1 MYIDNK
7 ILMGKS
13 EDKELSIL
21 LNKINRHGLI
31 TGATGTGKTTTLKVM
46 AESLSDAGVPV
57 FLADVK
63 GDLAGLAYPGESNE
77 NIASR
82 LEGLKISDFEFK
94 KYPVTLW
101 DVFGENGHFTR
112 ATPTSIGSEVLSIML
127 GLNETQEATL
137 SIIFKVSEDEGLKL
151 CDLKDLKKILQYIS
165 ENKGEYT
172 TKYGNITSQTTG
184 VILRSLLALERNGAD
199 KFFGEPELDIN
210 DFIRTDMDGRGYIN
224 VLDARELY
232 KTPDLYTSFMLWL
245 LNTLFEKCP
254 EVGDIDKPKMV
265 FFFDEAHLLF
275 DNMPSY
281 RLKKI
286 TQVVKLIR
294 SRGIGLFF
302 ISQSPLDIPDEI
314 LAQLGNKIQH
324 ALRAY
329 TPSELKNLKAVAD
342 SFRANPKFN
351 TVDVLGNLKTGEAL
365 ISFLNEVGEPEIVE
379 RATILPPQSFM
390 GAIDDISRS
399 RIINNSPILGKY
411 DEVIDNESAYELL
424 SQKEENKA
432 KEIEEEK
439 QRILEEK
446 EAEKKRILEEK
457 EAEKKKKEEEKEK
470 EKKSKKLERL
480 GDRLV
485 GNAASTV
492 ERKFLNSILKNIFK

>member
-1 MYIDNK
+1 MYKDNK
-7 ILMGKS
+7 ILIGKS
-13 EDKELSIL
+13 ENKDLTIL
-21 LNKINRHGLI
+21 LNKLNRHGLI
-31 TGATGTGKTTTLKVM
+31 TGATGTGKTVSLKVI
-46 AESLSDAGVPV
+46 AESLSDAGIPV

-63 GDLAGLAYPGESNE
+63 GDLAGLAFEGESNE

-82 LEGLKISDFEFK
+82 LESLKISDFEFK

-112 ATPTSIGSEVLSIML
+112 ATPTSIGSDILSIML

-151 CDLKDLKKILQYIS
+151 SDLKDLKKILQYVS
-165 ENKGEYT
+165 DNKGEYT

-184 VILRSLLALERNGAD
+184 VILRSLLALERSGAD

-210 DFIRTDMDGRGYIN
+210 DFIRTDSDGRGYIN
-224 VLDARELY
+224 ILDSRELY

-245 LNTLFEKCP
+245 LNSLFDKCP
-254 EVGDIDKPKMV
+254 EVGDLDKPKMV

-302 ISQSPLDIPDEI
+302 ISQTPLDIPGDI

-342 SFRANPKFN
+342 SFRENPSFD

-365 ISFLNEVGEPEIVE
+365 ISFLNDEGEPNIVE
-379 RATILPPQSFM
+379 RATILPPQSLM

-399 RIINNSPILGKY
+399 RIINNSALVGKY
-411 DEVIDNESAYELL
+411 DEAIDNESAYEILT
-424 SQKEENKA
+424 QKEEDKA
-432 KEIEEEK
+432 KQIEEEK
-439 QRILEEK
+439 QKIIEEK
-446 EAEKKRILEEK
+446 EAEKRKKEEEK
-457 EAEKKKKEEEKEK
+457 EAEKKKKEEER
-470 EKKSKKLERL
+470 KSKKMERL

-492 ERKFLNSILKNIFK
+492 ERKILNSVLKKLFK

>member
-1 MYIDNK
+1 MYKDNK
-7 ILMGKS
+7 ILIGKS
-13 EDKELSIL
+13 ENKDLTIL
-21 LNKINRHGLI
+21 LNKLNRHGLI
-31 TGATGTGKTTTLKVM
+31 TGATGTGKTVSLKVI
-46 AESLSDAGVPV
+46 AESLSDAGIPV

-63 GDLAGLAYPGESNE
+63 GDLAGLAFEGESNE

-82 LEGLKISDFEFK
+82 LESLKISDFEFK

-112 ATPTSIGSEVLSIML
+112 ATPASIGSDILSIML

-151 CDLKDLKKILQYIS
+151 SDLKDLKKILQYVS
-165 ENKGEYT
+165 DNKGEYT

-184 VILRSLLALERNGAD
+184 VILRSLLALERSGAD

-210 DFIRTDMDGRGYIN
+210 DFIRTDSDGRGYIN
-224 VLDARELY
+224 ILDSRELY

-245 LNTLFEKCP
+245 LNSLFDKCP
-254 EVGDIDKPKMV
+254 EVGDLDKPKMV

-302 ISQSPLDIPDEI
+302 ISQTPLDIPGDI

-342 SFRANPKFN
+342 SFRENPSFD

-365 ISFLNEVGEPEIVE
+365 ISFLNDEGEPNIVE
-379 RATILPPQSFM
+379 RATILPPQSLM

-399 RIINNSPILGKY
+399 RIINNSALVGKY
-411 DEVIDNESAYELL
+411 DEAIDNESAYEILT
-424 SQKEENKA
+424 QKEEDKA
-432 KEIEEEK
+432 KQIEEEK
-439 QRILEEK
+439 QKIIEEK
-446 EAEKKRILEEK
+446 EAEKRKKEEEK
-457 EAEKKKKEEEKEK
+457 EAEKKKKEEER
-470 EKKSKKLERL
+470 KSKKMERL

-492 ERKFLNSILKNIFK
+492 ERKILNSVLKKLFK

>member
-7 ILMGKS
+7 ILVGKS
-13 EDKELSIL
+13 EDKELNIL

-31 TGATGTGKTTTLKVM
+31 TGATGTGKTVSLKVL

-63 GDLAGLAYPGESNE
+63 GDLASAAIPGESNE

-82 LEGLKISDFEFK
+82 LENLKINDFEFK
-94 KYPVTLW
+94 KFPVTLW
-101 DVFGENGHFTR
+101 DVFGEGGHFTR
-112 ATPTSIGSEVLSIML
+112 ATPSSIGSDVLSIML

-137 SIIFKVSEDEGLKL
+137 SIIFKVSEDENLKIE
-151 CDLKDLKKILQYIS
+151 DLKDLKKILQYIS

-184 VILRSLLALERNGAD
+184 VILRSLLALERSGAD
-199 KFFGEPELDIN
+199 KFFGQPELDIN
-210 DFIRTDMDGRGYIN
+210 DFIRTDSDGRGFIN

-245 LNTLFEKCP
+245 LNSLFEKCP
-254 EVGDIDKPKMV
+254 EVGDVEKPRIV

-275 DNMPSY
+275 DNMPAY

-302 ISQSPLDIPDEI
+302 ISQTPLDIPADI

-329 TPSELKNLKAVAD
+329 TPSELRNLKAVAD
-342 SFRANPKFN
+342 SFRANPKFD

-365 ISFLNEVGEPEIVE
+365 ISFLNDEGEPEMVE
-379 RATILPPQSFM
+379 RATILPPQSLI
-390 GAIDDISRS
+390 GAIDDFSRN
-399 RIINNSPILGKY
+399 RIINTSLLVGKY
-411 DEVIDNESAYELL
+411 DETIDNESAFEILT
-424 SQKEENKA
+424 QKEEDKIR
-432 KEIEEEK
+432 EIEEEK

-446 EAEKKRILEEK
+446 EAEKKIKEEEK

-470 EKKSKKLERL
+470 NKKSKKMERL
-480 GDRLV
+480 GERLV

>member
-1 MYIDNK
+1 MYKDNK
-7 ILMGKS
+7 ILIGKS
-13 EDKELSIL
+13 ENKELTML
-21 LNKINRHGLI
+21 LNKLNRHGLI
-31 TGATGTGKTTTLKVM
+31 TGATGTGKTVSLKVI
-46 AESLSDAGVPV
+46 AESLSDAGIPV

-63 GDLAGLAYPGESNE
+63 GDLAGLAFEGESNE

-112 ATPTSIGSEVLSIML
+112 ATPSSIGSDVLSIML

-151 CDLKDLKKILQYIS
+151 YDLKDLKKILQYVS

-184 VILRSLLALERNGAD
+184 VILRSLLALERSGAD

-210 DFIRTDMDGRGYIN
+210 DFIRTDNDGRGYIN
-224 VLDARELY
+224 ILDSRELY

-245 LNTLFEKCP
+245 LNSLFNKCP
-254 EVGDIDKPKMV
+254 EVGDLDKPKMV

-302 ISQSPLDIPDEI
+302 ISQTPLDIPGDI

-342 SFRANPKFN
+342 SFRENPSFD

-365 ISFLNEVGEPEIVE
+365 ISFLNEDGEPDIVE
-379 RATILPPQSFM
+379 RATILPPQSLM
-390 GAIDDISRS
+390 GAIDDISRAK
-399 RIINNSPILGKY
+399 IINSSTLVGKY
-411 DEVIDNESAYELL
+411 DEVIDNESAYEILT
-424 SQKEENKA
+424 QKEEDKA
-432 KEIEEEK
+432 KLIEEEK
-439 QRILEEK
+439 QKAIEEK
-446 EAEKKRILEEK
+446 EAEKKKKEEEK

-470 EKKSKKLERL
+470 QRKSKKMERL

-492 ERKFLNSILKNIFK
+492 ERKILNSVLKNIFK

>member
-1 MYIDNK
+1 MYINNK

-21 LNKINRHGLI
+21 LNKLNRHGLI
-31 TGATGTGKTTTLKVM
+31 TGATGTGKTVSLKVM
-46 AESLSDAGVPV
+46 AEGLSDAGVPV

-77 NIASR
+77 NIAGR
-82 LEGLKISDFEFK
+82 LDSLKISDFEFK

-101 DVFGENGHFTR
+101 DIFGDNGHFTR
-112 ATPTSIGSEVLSIML
+112 ATPSSIGSDVLSIML

-184 VILRSLLALERNGAD
+184 VILRSLLALERSGAD

-210 DFIRTDMDGRGYIN
+210 DFIRNDVDGRGYIN

-254 EVGDIDKPKMV
+254 EVGDLDKPKMV

-302 ISQSPLDIPDEI
+302 ISQSPLDIPDDI

-329 TPSELKNLKAVAD
+329 TPSELKNLKAVSD
-342 SFRANPKFN
+342 SFRANPKFD
-351 TVDVLGNLKTGEAL
+351 TADVLGNLKTGEAL
-365 ISFLNEVGEPEIVE
+365 ISFLNDAGEPDIVE
-379 RATILPPQSFM
+379 RATILPPQSLM

-399 RIINNSPILGKY
+399 KIINNSPLLGKY
-411 DEVIDNESAYELL
+411 DDAIDNESAYELL

-432 KEIEEEK
+432 RELEEEK
-439 QRILEEK
+439 QRIIEEK
-446 EAEKKRILEEK
+446 EAERKKKEEEK
-457 EAEKKKKEEEKEK
+457 EAERKKKEEEKEK
-470 EKKSKKLERL
+470 TRKSKKMERL